1 MDRACIEDWLIYS
14 EITFSSDILLKA
26 LQFHFFV
33 SFVCQ
38 ADVFISILN
47 KLFVSDS
54 FL

>member
-1 MDRACIEDWLIYS
+1 MDRVCIEDWLIYS

-26 LQFHFFV
+26 LQFHFLV